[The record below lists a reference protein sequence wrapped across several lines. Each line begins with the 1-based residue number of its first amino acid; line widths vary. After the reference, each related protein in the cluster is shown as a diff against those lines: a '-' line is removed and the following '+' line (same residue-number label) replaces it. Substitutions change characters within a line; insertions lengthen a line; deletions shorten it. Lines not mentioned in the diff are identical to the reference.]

1 MPTINNID
9 VLAAIQSYLDSN
21 NRPCPAHYLT
31 DKFGDDVAEAITN
44 LKKDGK
50 IIGRRGRNGGIVFPD
65 TVFKDKAPIAS
76 KKVEVATDDSDSDG
90 DSDVEI
96 VDLPI

>member
-1 MPTINNID
+1 MATINNID

-21 NRPCPAHYLT
+21 NRPCPAHYLN
-31 DKFGDDVAEAITN
+31 DKFGDDVAENITN

-50 IIGRRGRNGGIVFPD
+50 VIGRRGRNGGIVFPD
-65 TVFKDKAPIAS
+65 TVFKDKSPVAAKPVT
-76 KKVEVATDDSDSDG
+76 VESDDSDSDS
-90 DSDVEI
+90 DSDAEI

>member
-9 VLAAIQSYLDSN
+9 VLAAIQTYLDNN
-21 NRPCPAHYLT
+21 NRPCPAHYLN

-65 TVFKDKAPIAS
+65 TVFKDKSPVKAKAIELDTS
-76 KKVEVATDDSDSDG
+76 DSDSES

-96 VDLPI
+96 SEVAV

>member
-21 NRPCPAHYLT
+21 NRPCPAHYLN

-65 TVFKDKAPIAS
+65 TVFKDKAPVKAN
-76 KKVEVATDDSDSDG
+76 KVTVATDTDNDSDSDI
-90 DSDVEI
+90 EI
-96 VDLPI
+96 IDLPI